1 MALSR
6 LSTPLNSDIGFDGNK
21 PRRRW
26 SDGHPAVAAQANGA
40 RLMSDTTKLTA
51 EWEPRVLSVV
61 RIIVGL
67 LFMEHGL
74 GKLIGFPPGPP
85 GAQAA
90 FHLLW
95 FAAIIE
101 SVAWIPDRCRSV
113 HPRGGS
119 HHVRRNGDRVT
130 SWRTRHGL
138 STLRERRRCSDPVLS
153 HLLLFLRRRRRSLES
168 STGCARPGPPADMR
182 RADLARISV
191 TRRGTCL
198 VICPLLSQ

>member
-1 MALSR
+1 MVRRAATVAGGLIKLALSR

-74 GKLIGFPPGPP
+74 GKLDRLP
-85 GAQAA
+85 ARAA
-90 FHLLW
+90 GRASGVPSPL
-95 FAAIIE
+95 
-101 SVAWIPDRCRSV
+101 VR
-113 HPRGGS
+113 S
-119 HHVRRNGDRVT
+119 HHRIGRVD
-130 SWRTRHGL
+130 S
-138 STLRERRRCSDPVLS
+138 
-153 HLLLFLRRRRRSLES
+153 
-168 STGCARPGPPADMR
+168 
-182 RADLARISV
+182 
-191 TRRGTCL
+191 
-198 VICPLLSQ
+198 